1 MARADL
7 PQATAGRRR
16 KAVGRIRRRAIVGR
30 IDVLVLVLVA
40 AGCSSGAR
48 PGASPSTITARSTA
62 PAAPT
67 TRPPTT
73 SPQAAARAAVLAAYR
88 AFWADVVAA
97 SATSDSDSPRLAR
110 HATGVELAALRT
122 RLADDKRA
130 GRVARGAP
138 RLLKTTLAAL
148 DGKKATVRDC
158 MDSNHW
164 LFYDAKSGA
173 LRDKPSG
180 KLYAVTAG
188 LVLDHDAWKVA
199 TLDIQEARCG
209 G

>member
-1 MARADL
+1 M
-7 PQATAGRRR
+7 
-16 KAVGRIRRRAIVGR
+16 
-30 IDVLVLVLVA
+30 
-40 AGCSSGAR
+40 
-48 PGASPSTITARSTA
+48 
-62 PAAPT
+62 
-67 TRPPTT
+67 
-73 SPQAAARAAVLAAYR
+73 LAAYH

-97 SATSDSDSPRLAR
+97 SATSDPASPRLAQ
-110 HATGVELAALRT
+110 HATGIELASLRT
-122 RLADDKRA
+122 RLTEDRRA

-148 DGKKATVRDC
+148 DGKKATIHDC

-164 LFYDAKSGA
+164 LFHDAKTGG

-188 LVLDHDAWKVA
+188 MVLDHDVWKVA
-199 TLDIQEARCG
+199 TLDIQEAQCG